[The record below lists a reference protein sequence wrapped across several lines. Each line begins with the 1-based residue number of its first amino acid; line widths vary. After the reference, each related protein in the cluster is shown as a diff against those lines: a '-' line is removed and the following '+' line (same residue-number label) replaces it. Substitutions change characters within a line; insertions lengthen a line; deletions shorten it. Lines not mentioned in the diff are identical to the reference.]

1 MKILSSKDYFNPFAK
16 TAIHIINI
24 LYFSNNIFLA
34 KYNAYECLEDMNNN
48 YYVYLILLII
58 TGSDLPPMLPSCIFI
73 SPSCN
78 TEKFSLLNIF
88 SFLSYFSI
96 LEDLDRPG
104 ILLTSTDDSLAN
116 KRFSFASSDKLRN
129 EARSGPIPVSQN

>member
-1 MKILSSKDYFNPFAK
+1 M
-16 TAIHIINI
+16 INI
-24 LYFSNNIFLA
+24 HYFSISLFLA
-34 KYNAYECLEDMNNN
+34 KYNSYDCLENMKNN
-48 YYVYLILLII
+48 YHVYLILLII
-58 TGSDLPPMLPSCIFI
+58 TGSDLPPMLSCCIFI